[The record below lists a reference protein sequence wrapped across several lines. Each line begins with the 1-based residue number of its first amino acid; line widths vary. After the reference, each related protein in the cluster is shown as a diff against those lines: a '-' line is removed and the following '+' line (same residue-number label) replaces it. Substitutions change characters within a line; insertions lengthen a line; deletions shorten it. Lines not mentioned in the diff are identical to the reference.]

1 MNTNCYRLEKLD
13 YADGLLDIDA
23 TYIIHLEGNGRID
36 HIHEQLTKYHPSN
49 TVYILYNKGFKQCEK
64 KLHMDDSKIDLID
77 AFLSIF
83 KDAQQKNYGTILIL
97 EDDFI
102 FHEKIKDIQVRKNVM
117 SFLKKKENEPMIYML
132 GCLPFIQQPYD
143 YYNNI
148 LLMGIG
154 CHACIYTRNIRE
166 KILQKDQTK
175 IIDWD
180 YYTLFEEKRYLY
192 HEPLC
197 YQLFP
202 ETENQKN
209 WFSFLG
215 LKNILIYLFQT
226 LKLDEQ
232 VEPGYS
238 IFYMASKLLFVLLI
252 LLLILL
258 IIATSVWIMRYHKK
272 SKLFTNVKIRK

>member
-64 KLHMDDSKIDLID
+64 KLHMDDSKIDLVD

-117 SFLKKKENEPMIYML
+117 SFLKKKENEPIIYML
-132 GCLPFIQQPYD
+132 GCLPFIQ
-143 YYNNI
+143 
-148 LLMGIG
+148 
-154 CHACIYTRNIRE
+154 
-166 KILQKDQTK
+166 
-175 IIDWD
+175 
-180 YYTLFEEKRYLY
+180 
-192 HEPLC
+192 
-197 YQLFP
+197 
-202 ETENQKN
+202 
-209 WFSFLG
+209 
-215 LKNILIYLFQT
+215 
-226 LKLDEQ
+226 
-232 VEPGYS
+232 
-238 IFYMASKLLFVLLI
+238 
-252 LLLILL
+252 
-258 IIATSVWIMRYHKK
+258 
-272 SKLFTNVKIRK
+272 

>member
-83 KDAQQKNYGTILIL
+83 KDAHQKNYGTILIL

-102 FHEKIKDIQVRKNVM
+102 FHEKIKDKQVRKNVM
-117 SFLKKKENEPMIYML
+117 SFLKKKENEPIIYML

-143 YYNNI
+143 YNNNI

-154 CHACIYTRNIRE
+154 CHSCIYTRNIRE

-238 IFYMASKLLFVLLI
+238 IFYMVSKLLFVLII
-252 LLLILL
+252 LLLIVISIW
-258 IIATSVWIMRYHKK
+258 IIRYFKK
-272 SKLFTNVKIRK
+272 SKLFTNIKTRK